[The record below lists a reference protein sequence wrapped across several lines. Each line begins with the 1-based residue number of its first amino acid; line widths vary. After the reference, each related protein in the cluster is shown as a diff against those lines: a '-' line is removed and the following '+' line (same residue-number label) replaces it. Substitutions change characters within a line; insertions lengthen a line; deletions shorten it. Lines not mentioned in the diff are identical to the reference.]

1 MGTADEL
8 ALDVLLNTLLG
19 FSADMVGLRS
29 VRLGGQNEDWPLPE
43 EDPEDDYLKV
53 RGAGE
58 GGGKGGGGRPHAVW
72 RGRGRIGSTHCA
84 D

>member
-19 FSADMVGLRS
+19 FSADMVALRS

-43 EDPEDDYLKV
+43 EDPDDDYLKV
-53 RGAGE
+53 GGA
-58 GGGKGGGGRPHAVW
+58 GGGGGEKATRQGWPCPLS
-72 RGRGRIGSTHCA
+72 GLTGGGGC
-84 D
+84 